1 MVRAWIEA
9 QRKNVAQSKKTLIHR
24 HLFEVDAYNYG
35 KKNSVWQ
42 KNPIVKLYLT
52 IWLSMCKWLN
62 MLETFTQMWIKFH
75 AFALE
80 RKQNNSWEGRKK
92 KSINKTMKYDELLRR
107 RRPRQWYLSAIWLKW
122 NRIDFINKRRKCGFN
137 VLFYILLWNL
147 HMFFWLRDFA

>member
-9 QRKNVAQSKKTLIHR
+9 QRTNVAQSKKTLIHR
-24 HLFEVDAYNYG
+24 HLFKVDAYNYG
-35 KKNSVWQ
+35 KKKFCVAKKSHSQIIFDDLIKYV
-42 KNPIVKLYLT
+42 
-52 IWLSMCKWLN
+52 
-62 MLETFTQMWIKFH
+62 QMIEYAWNFH
-75 AFALE
+75 PNVDKIPCICI
-80 RKQNNSWEGRKK
+80 RTKTKQFLRREKK

-107 RRPRQWYLSAIWLKW
+107 RRPRQWYLSATWLKW